1 MNWKLYSITI
11 LIAVAGGFLIGYLQ
25 NKEKVVV
32 QLQEV
37 EKIVQKEAET
47 VVVTKWKD
55 KVITI
60 EKIVRPDGT
69 IEERTIEAEREV
81 AEEFRKKEKEIT
93 DLKEKLSKKES
104 SPVLSK
110 YSLGLQ
116 VPLKFQQETP
126 IDYTDASLFLGTRV
140 LGPVWLEGS
149 FQPNT
154 REITI
159 GVRYEL

>member
-32 QLQEV
+32 QVQEV
-37 EKIVQKEAET
+37 EKVVQKEAET

-55 KVITI
+55 RVVTI

-93 DLKEKLSKKES
+93 ELKEKLSKKETT
-104 SPVLSK
+104 PVLSK

-126 IDYTDASLFLGTRV
+126 ISYMDAAATVGVRA
-140 LGPVWLEGS
+140 LGPIWVEGS
-149 FQPNT
+149 FQPST
-154 REITI
+154 REVTI

>member
-32 QLQEV
+32 QVQEV

-47 VVVTKWKD
+47 VVVTKWKQ
-55 KVITI
+55 KVVTI

-69 IEERTIEAEREV
+69 VEERTIEAEQEV
-81 AEEFRKKEKEIT
+81 AEEFRKKEKEISE
-93 DLKEKLSKKES
+93 LKEKLSKKETT
-104 SPVLSK
+104 PVLSK

-126 IDYTDASLFLGTRV
+126 ISYMDAAATVGIRA
-140 LGPVWLEGS
+140 LGPIWLEGS
-149 FQPNT
+149 FQPST
-154 REITI
+154 REVTI